1 MEGKQEDKR
10 FKKIK
15 KPRERRDKET
25 SLRKKARSRKGR
37 FAGIRRYESKET
49 DAVET
54 EVENEIEVMQE
65 VDDEVPSTSRNN
77 DTSTLSVS
85 VMERKCVEPVVTT
98 PIKNMTRK
106 RSRESAI
113 FTEDVCSPID
123 GYKIIDSPV
132 LVKMVNCAAKCSY
145 CGAEKS
151 IFLKQD
157 KKRVM

>member
-1 MEGKQEDKR
+1 M
-10 FKKIK
+10 
-15 KPRERRDKET
+15 
-25 SLRKKARSRKGR
+25 
-37 FAGIRRYESKET
+37 
-49 DAVET
+49 
-54 EVENEIEVMQE
+54 ENEIEVMQE

-77 DTSTLSVS
+77 DISTLSVS

-98 PIKNMTRK
+98 PIKNMKRK

-132 LVKMVNCAAKCSY
+132 LIKMANCAAKCSY

-151 IFLKQD
+151 ISLKQD
-157 KKRVM
+157 NKLRKGLCETLILCCNVCGVKLSRFSQPARASQKVCQRFEC